1 MDETFQ
7 VFDRVLSFAGISLFA
22 KRNWNSKKWL
32 FFQCFSVIIGFIT
45 FIFTTAFV
53 LTNISNLLLCIQGG
67 CVWTTG
73 VIMFISLCICLIFRT
88 KFRTFLEEMVF
99 EDRVFDI
106 PLVKSVFIQNPGHGK
121 LFELEKL
128 VVNSQEKLFKLTR
141 VLLKTY
147 VGSVW
152 LCVTL
157 YLCGPIYQMCVTKDK
172 SLRLLA
178 FDMWFPYGLE
188 DFRVYVATFIFH
200 AYAGYLCCIAYP
212 GLQSTIILFVGQIIR
227 QLQILTFILNN
238 LDEIAKELV
247 GQRGELW
254 QEVCIQIFSQCVDHY
269 IQTKRF
275 SNKLNVICQPFYLA
289 LIVVATMLVC
299 VCSVKIAISDKLS
312 PDTMKYYVHE
322 LCFILVVLMFCSLGQ
337 KVDNECEKLES
348 VVTEKWY
355 LFNSNHKTNIRIF
368 MMALSQKMPIY
379 IYGSI
384 TLSLQTFTWFIRTGM
399 SFFTFLMSVLE
410 D

>member
-1 MDETFQ
+1 
-7 VFDRVLSFAGISLFA
+7 
-22 KRNWNSKKWL
+22 
-32 FFQCFSVIIGFIT
+32 
-45 FIFTTAFV
+45 
-53 LTNISNLLLCIQGG
+53 
-67 CVWTTG
+67 
-73 VIMFISLCICLIFRT
+73 
-88 KFRTFLEEMVF
+88 MVF

-106 PLVKSVFIQNPGHGK
+106 PLVKSIFIRKPGHGK
-121 LFELEKL
+121 LLELEKL

-247 GQRGELW
+247 GKRGELW
-254 QEVCIQIFSQCVDHY
+254 QETCIQIFSQCVDHY

-322 LCFILVVLMFCSLGQ
+322 LCFVLVVLMFCYLGQ
-337 KVDNECEKLES
+337 QVDNECEKLEAA
-348 VVTEKWY
+348 VTEKWY
-355 LFNSNHKTNIRIF
+355 LFNSSHKTNIRIF
-368 MMALSQKMPIY
+368 MMAMCQKMPIY

>member
-32 FFQCFSVIIGFIT
+32 FFQCFNVIIGFIT

-53 LTNISNLLLCIQGG
+53 FTNISNLLLCIQGG

-73 VIMFISLCICLIFRT
+73 VIMFISLCVCLIFRT

-99 EDRVFDI
+99 KDRVFDI
-106 PLVKSVFIQNPGHGK
+106 PLVKSIFIRKPGHGK

-172 SLRLLA
+172 SLRLL
-178 FDMWFPYGLE
+178 G
-188 DFRVYVATFIFH
+188 
-200 AYAGYLCCIAYP
+200 
-212 GLQSTIILFVGQIIR
+212 
-227 QLQILTFILNN
+227 
-238 LDEIAKELV
+238 K
-247 GQRGELW
+247 
-254 QEVCIQIFSQCVDHY
+254 
-269 IQTKRF
+269 
-275 SNKLNVICQPFYLA
+275 
-289 LIVVATMLVC
+289 
-299 VCSVKIAISDKLS
+299 
-312 PDTMKYYVHE
+312 
-322 LCFILVVLMFCSLGQ
+322 
-337 KVDNECEKLES
+337 
-348 VVTEKWY
+348 
-355 LFNSNHKTNIRIF
+355 
-368 MMALSQKMPIY
+368 
-379 IYGSI
+379 
-384 TLSLQTFTWFIRTGM
+384 
-399 SFFTFLMSVLE
+399 
-410 D
+410 